1 MQAVRE
7 DYKSGAPSDK
17 DHLNLK
23 PTLKGENIMRRA
35 QVEVFLLSAVLIAA
49 AMATSYEKTG
59 DCGVSAY

>member
-7 DYKSGAPSDK
+7 DYKSGTPSEQRS
-17 DHLNLK
+17 LE

-35 QVEVFLLSAVLIAA
+35 QVEVFLLSAVLIAT